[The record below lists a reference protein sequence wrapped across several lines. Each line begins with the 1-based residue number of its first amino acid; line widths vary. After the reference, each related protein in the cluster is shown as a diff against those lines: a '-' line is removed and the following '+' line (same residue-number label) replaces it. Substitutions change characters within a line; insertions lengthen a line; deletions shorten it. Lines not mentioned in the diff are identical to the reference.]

1 MSNDPN
7 PKLYAALQ
15 EDLNQVRR
23 TLVDLVDASRAQ
35 QGLFRQILAGMEEDE
50 PAGTPL
56 AVAMKDLAAEVTRQN
71 DLIEANGADARRLP
85 DEIERAVTQGM
96 RKALYPA

>member
-1 MSNDPN
+1 MSTDPN
-7 PKLYAALQ
+7 PNFYAALQ
-15 EDLNQVRR
+15 EDLHQVRR
-23 TLVDLVDASRAQ
+23 ILADLVDASRAQ
-35 QGLFRQILAGMEEDE
+35 QGLLRQILAGMEEDE

-56 AVAMKDLAAEVTRQN
+56 AAIMKDLSAELARQN